1 MDRLS
6 ERSIPNVAIDD
17 MQDHS
22 PKKEDVW
29 EEVTHDAVFG
39 EISDEGPNYRN
50 VGFFGTVIL
59 MMKTQIGLGVLSIP
73 TAFDTLG
80 MIPGVIVLCAVAAI
94 TTWSAY
100 VVGTF
105 KLRHREI
112 YGIDDAGALILG
124 PVGRVILATAFCL
137 WISIGLNAVSTHALC
152 TAVFVVIA
160 AIPGFLFSSIRTLGK
175 ITWLAWVGL
184 PCILTAI
191 LIVTIAVGIQDR
203 PAAAPPGEWVSD
215 FKVVGN
221 PGFTKGITAVSAIVF
236 AFSGT
241 PGFFSIVSEMREPRQ
256 FTKAVM
262 ACQAGV
268 TIIYIIIGVVVYY
281 YCGSY
286 VSSPALGSAGGTVKK
301 ISYGFA
307 LPGLIVTLTI
317 VSHIPAKYIFLH
329 LLRGS
334 KHLTSNSP
342 THWICWLSCTFSIAV
357 IAYIIASVIPVF
369 DSLVSLIG
377 ALLGPLMCF
386 QTMGGMWLYDNWG
399 TTARTKKCYFM
410 AGFNKVKSGPNLGT
424 SGQPRRQSVGMKC
437 PPFGLLAPL
446 PHPQKLSLHTTPRN
460 SIACIMVAESK
471 PESRKVR
478 RTANAAPQLCFRR
491 KVRCVFTEPPNK
503 VVVTESYLQ
512 QLRRE
517 AYEKSHS
524 QGTKRSSE
532 TAFTPDVEPEGSEEP
547 AIHSPP
553 RIDHARSIWTSPF
566 TLPSKT
572 IKNTHRNKR
581 SWIWLAPS
589 SMWSFTARLTLMMTE
604 KLNLESHSAP
614 NLIDRDIYLLHW
626 RPAAP
631 DDQPDIHGLP
641 SLDHALYLLNTVMFY
656 MGQNYFLFEKK
667 TFLAHLHEFYYGDA
681 LQKAM
686 EYKLWF
692 VQYLLVLA
700 FGSAFVQLG
709 QAIRIAQLE
718 GMHTQLPEEEL
729 GIDTVTRCHN
739 LWWTLYLM
747 DRHFS
752 ASLGLPMI
760 TQDND
765 ITTLIDPPTASSR
778 NATLSLRVRLSQML
792 SFILSSIYKTEET
805 QLGIFLEQ
813 TRSVLHTMAGLA
825 QEIESAVSI
834 QLQKPLHRVPRETRL
849 IMLIYHQCVIVATRP
864 LLLSVLKERLEKLGH
879 GEEDWQSLLVAT
891 EALIATG
898 IKSAAKTLQLLTDE
912 DDLLE
917 AFLPFDLEY
926 TYGAAIHLMM
936 AHTLFPGAVEDC
948 SLNQVYSILD
958 GMIYKGNQVAAA
970 RKAELT
976 HLEYLFQELATR
988 IERRGLQT
996 LTLHSLPQDEHG
1008 VENPLHQLDNHLL
1021 PVPEPTLPMDGDSEL
1036 LTSDLR
1042 PTASNMECLD
1052 SLGISSYE
1060 FFSIVAQIGHHESYS
1075 LLDPRE
1081 S

>member
-1 MDRLS
+1 
-6 ERSIPNVAIDD
+6 
-17 MQDHS
+17 
-22 PKKEDVW
+22 
-29 EEVTHDAVFG
+29 
-39 EISDEGPNYRN
+39 
-50 VGFFGTVIL
+50 
-59 MMKTQIGLGVLSIP
+59 
-73 TAFDTLG
+73 
-80 MIPGVIVLCAVAAI
+80 
-94 TTWSAY
+94 
-100 VVGTF
+100 
-105 KLRHREI
+105 
-112 YGIDDAGALILG
+112 
-124 PVGRVILATAFCL
+124 
-137 WISIGLNAVSTHALC
+137 
-152 TAVFVVIA
+152 
-160 AIPGFLFSSIRTLGK
+160 
-175 ITWLAWVGL
+175 
-184 PCILTAI
+184 
-191 LIVTIAVGIQDR
+191 
-203 PAAAPPGEWVSD
+203 
-215 FKVVGN
+215 
-221 PGFTKGITAVSAIVF
+221 
-236 AFSGT
+236 
-241 PGFFSIVSEMREPRQ
+241 
-256 FTKAVM
+256 
-262 ACQAGV
+262 
-268 TIIYIIIGVVVYY
+268 
-281 YCGSY
+281 
-286 VSSPALGSAGGTVKK
+286 
-301 ISYGFA
+301 
-307 LPGLIVTLTI
+307 
-317 VSHIPAKYIFLH
+317 
-329 LLRGS
+329 
-334 KHLTSNSP
+334 
-342 THWICWLSCTFSIAV
+342 
-357 IAYIIASVIPVF
+357 
-369 DSLVSLIG
+369 
-377 ALLGPLMCF
+377 
-386 QTMGGMWLYDNWG
+386 
-399 TTARTKKCYFM
+399 
-410 AGFNKVKSGPNLGT
+410 
-424 SGQPRRQSVGMKC
+424 
-437 PPFGLLAPL
+437 
-446 PHPQKLSLHTTPRN
+446 
-460 SIACIMVAESK
+460 MVAESK
-471 PESRKVR
+471 SESRKAR
-478 RTANAAPQLCFRR
+478 RTANACVSCRQSKIKCSGTDPCNNCQRR

-517 AYEKSHS
+517 AEKSHS
-524 QGTKRSSE
+524 QGMKRSSE
-532 TAFTPDVEPEGSEEP
+532 TAFTPDVEPEDAVGSEEP
-547 AIHSPP
+547 AIHAPL
-553 RIDHARSIWTSPF
+553 RVDHARSIWTSPF

-604 KLNLESHSAP
+604 RLNLESHSAP

-626 RPAAP
+626 RPAPP

-681 LQKAM
+681 LSKAM

-700 FGSAFVQLG
+700 FGSAFVIQPTKNTREPPGAKYFIRAMSLMPEHSTLWKDSLLAIEVLGLAGLYLYSIDHRESAHVYLG

-765 ITTLIDPPTASSR
+765 ITTLTDPPTASSR

-891 EALIATG
+891 VALIATG

-988 IERRGLQT
+988 IEQCGLQT
-996 LTLHSLPQDEHG
+996 LTLHSLPQDEHA
-1008 VENPLHQLDNHLL
+1008 VESSSHQLENHLL
-1021 PVPEPTLPMDGDSEL
+1021 PVPEPTLPMDGDPEL
-1036 LTSDLR
+1036 LPSDLR

-1081 S
+1081 T